1 MFSDIRARINSR
13 AIGLRMAR
21 RDVSRNRLQSIL
33 VIAVIAMPVA
43 LAAFAF
49 TNQQSGHPT
58 PSESAE
64 FNLGQTQAQ
73 VQVNAEP
80 SPNNFQYPNQLGVVY
95 LDRGPNGG
103 SYNPTVKNANNL
115 VDFRKVLTGYKWLS
129 ETRTSQTFK
138 TKGGQADLSL
148 IAVDAANTNLR
159 GKYFDFSGDAPK
171 AKTEVLLNQAAA
183 ARLDATIGST
193 IKIMSLNLEAKVV
206 GTIEDASVARGVPE
220 IFAKPS
226 LLGQSSIANS
236 TFYAVGSNP
245 ISWNRI
251 TKLNK
256 QGISVLSRAVL
267 LNSPSDSEVPL
278 IAAGGIGNG
287 SSGVNALALIIL
299 APLVLMPI
307 VILTGSAFSFAAR
320 RQARSIAVMSSL
332 GARKSTLRFITIA
345 GGLWL
350 GLLGGAV
357 GATIGASLSWIFSPG
372 LSDGSKLNYPGLHL
386 PFGALLAVIAGGAAI
401 GGIVSAIPARS
412 AAKVDVLA
420 TLRGTRRDPQLR
432 KRSGIISLGLVI
444 VGAIGLVICVP
455 IWAWLD
461 HQISIKAMDWRSA
474 DHAQTLVAYLAI
486 ASSFIAI
493 IGLLVGAAWVL
504 RFTRFAFGRI
514 GPSAKYATNDLVYN
528 RRRFTS
534 VIASV
539 IATSFVAA
547 TVLGLYYS
555 AMKPYADSYVPTS
568 EANQIRIETDY
579 SEKKLQS
586 EAALNAYLSQ
596 RSQELKRQMLSA
608 AGVAQT
614 NSSGLVNIHQT
625 FGQLGY
631 KYYNTGEL
639 ILGAEGQVP
648 YAHLNFDYLCPW
660 FDSNPDFKRL
670 NAAYQSGNW
679 RLAKEISSSPKYKKC
694 SLLAQATSTFVIAD
708 AKGLRLLLAGRVD
721 GAAEAAL
728 NAGKAVVYN
737 PGFLTDGKL
746 QLDWYASG
754 IDQLV
759 LGNKILPELKYAKPI
774 DAKGNLITF
783 GKPSRVERID
793 AVTSSADNSLLAIVI
808 PPATA
813 DRLGI
818 DYHPLAAIV
827 NYKKALTVDQVD
839 ALRQMIP
846 GGFNLDQG
854 VGFNLEG
861 NAWIIALLAGM
872 FILAST
878 LIALT
883 LSQIEA
889 RPDQSTL
896 WAIGASKFFRSKAL
910 ALQALALSLT
920 GTVFGS
926 AVGFALVLV
935 LSARLQ
941 FLLQLPVPQVL
952 LLVVGIPVFCALV
965 LLIFT
970 PKRYKLRARLA
981 LD

>member
-1 MFSDIRARINSR
+1 
-13 AIGLRMAR
+13 MAR

-49 TNQQSGHPT
+49 TNQQSGHLT

-103 SYNPTVKNANNL
+103 SYNPTVKNPNNL

-159 GKYFDFSGDAPK
+159 GKYFEFSGDAPK

-226 LLGQSSIANS
+226 LLGKSSIASS
-236 TFYAVGSNP
+236 TFYAAGSNP

-267 LNSPSDSEVPL
+267 LNPPSDSEVPL

-350 GLLGGAV
+350 GLLGGAA
-357 GATIGASLSWIFSPG
+357 GATIGATLSWIFSPG

-461 HQISIKAMDWRSA
+461 HQIAIQSQTLKGVDSRSA
-474 DHAQTLVAYLAI
+474 DLAQTLVSYLAI

-493 IGLLVGAAWVL
+493 IGLIVGAAWVL
-504 RFTRFAFGRI
+504 RFTKFAFGRI
-514 GPSAKYATNDLVYN
+514 GPSARYATNDLVYN

-555 AMKPYADSYVPTS
+555 AAKPIADSYVPTS
-568 EANQIRIETDY
+568 EANQIHIETDY
-579 SEKKLQS
+579 SEKKLQT
-586 EAALNAYLSQ
+586 EAALNAYLLQ

-660 FDSNPDFKRL
+660 FDANPDFKRL

-818 DYHPLAAIV
+818 DHHPLAAIV

-846 GGFNLDQG
+846 GGINLDQG
-854 VGFNLEG
+854 VGFSLEG

-970 PKRYKLRARLA
+970 PKRFKLRARLS

>member
-33 VIAVIAMPVA
+33 VIAVITMPVA

-49 TNQQSGHPT
+49 TNQQSGHLT
-58 PSESAE
+58 PSESVE

-80 SPNNFQYPNQLGVVY
+80 SANNFQYPNQLSVVY

-103 SYNPTVKNANNL
+103 SYNPTVNNPNNL

-138 TKGGQADLSL
+138 TKGGQADLPL
-148 IAVDAANTNLR
+148 IAVDAANANLR
-159 GKYFDFSGDAPK
+159 GKYFDFSGLGPK
-171 AKTEVLLNQAAA
+171 GKTEVLLNQAAA
-183 ARLDATIGST
+183 ARLDAGIGST
-193 IKIMSLNLEAKVV
+193 ITIISLGIEAKVV

-226 LLGQSSIANS
+226 LLGQSSIASS
-236 TFYAVGSNP
+236 TFYAVGSKV
-245 ISWNRI
+245 ISWDRI

-267 LNSPSDSEVPL
+267 LNPPSDVEVPL

-287 SSGVNALALIIL
+287 SSGVNALALIIV

-307 VILTGSAFSFAAR
+307 VILAGSAFSFAAR

-332 GARKSTLRFITIA
+332 GARKSTLRFITLA

-350 GLLGGAV
+350 GLLGGALGAII
-357 GATIGASLSWIFSPG
+357 GATLSWIFSPG

-432 KRSGIISLGLVI
+432 KRSGIISLSLVI
-444 VGAIGLVICVP
+444 IGAVGLVICVP
-455 IWAWLD
+455 IWAWRD

-474 DHAQTLVAYLAI
+474 DRAQTLVTYLAI

-514 GPSAKYATNDLVYN
+514 GPSAKYATNDLVHN

-547 TVLGLYYS
+547 TVLGIYYS
-555 AMKPYADSYVPTS
+555 AMKPYADSYLPTS

-586 EAALNAYLSQ
+586 EAALNAYLSK

-608 AGVAQT
+608 SGVAET

-679 RLAKEISSSPKYKKC
+679 RLAKEITSSPKYKKC
-694 SLLAQATSTFVIAD
+694 SLLAQATSTFIIAD
-708 AKGLRLLLAGRVD
+708 AKALRLLLAGRID
-721 GAAEAAL
+721 SAAEAAL

-737 PGFLTDGKL
+737 QGFLTDGKL

-759 LGNKILPELKYAKPI
+759 LGNKILPEPKYDKPI
-774 DAKGNLITF
+774 DANGNLITF

-793 AVTSSADNSLLAIVI
+793 AVTSSADNSMLAIVI

-827 NYKKALTVDQVD
+827 NYKMALTVDQVD

-846 GGFNLDQG
+846 GGINLDQG

-861 NAWIIALLAGM
+861 YAWIITLLAGL

-878 LIALT
+878 LIALM
-883 LSQIEA
+883 LSQLEA

-896 WAIGASKFFRSKAL
+896 WAIGASRFFRSKAL
-910 ALQALALSLT
+910 ALQALALTMT

-926 AVGFALVLV
+926 TVGFALVLV
-935 LSARLQ
+935 FSARLQ

-952 LLVVGIPVFCALV
+952 LLVVGIPALCALA

-970 PKRYKLRARLA
+970 PKRFKLRARLS